1 MLIDDLKLPVSYF
14 KSIEFTMQV
23 GCSVG
28 CNFCP
33 QGVFVKNYRSNIKS
47 FTLESFKKALNN
59 IKNSTI
65 EEIKFSGFSE
75 PLENAY
81 IYDCILE
88 AYKEGFRVELITTL
102 KNFSK
107 AGFETI
113 KNLPIKC
120 HISIQPPNLNN
131 RKGLNDA
138 TAWNNVEQLLSLNP
152 KCYLV
157 FGCLD
162 NGLTQSMKNDLKS
175 IENKLNISI
184 KYERYT
190 TRAGYMGS
198 ILKTNPHKKLICKH
212 NLGQVALPNGDLA
225 LCCMDFGLKH
235 IVGNIFSEH
244 YTDILNS
251 EKLKNIIQIM
261 LGQKEGEILCQTC
274 EYAKAIPGFLSP
286 KCYAN
291 ARESF
296 KNLRDKLVPKNSST
310 RKKLDA
316 LFR

>member
-1 MLIDDLKLPVSYF
+1 MIDDLKLPKSYF

-33 QGVFVKNYRSNIKS
+33 QGIFVKNYKSNIKS
-47 FTLESFKKALNN
+47 FTLETFKKALTN

-65 EEIKFSGFSE
+65 EEVKFSGFSE
-75 PLENAY
+75 PLENSD

-88 AYKEGFRVELITTL
+88 AYTQGFRVELITTL
-102 KNFSK
+102 KNFSET
-107 AGFETI
+107 GFKKI
-113 KNLPIKC
+113 KDLPIKC
-120 HISIQPPNLNN
+120 HVSIQPPNLNN
-131 RKGLNDA
+131 RKGLSDA
-138 TAWNNVEQLLSLNP
+138 TAWNNVEQLLSLKP
-152 KCYLV
+152 KCELV

-162 NGLTQSMKNDLKS
+162 NGLTQQNKNDLQN
-175 IENKLNISI
+175 IENRLNIAI

-190 TRAGYMGS
+190 TRAGYAGS
-198 ILKTNPHKKLICKH
+198 VLKTNAHKKLVCKH

-244 YTDILNS
+244 YNDILNG
-251 EKLKNIIQIM
+251 EKLKSIVQIM

-274 EYAKAIPGFLSP
+274 EYAKVIPGFLSP
-286 KCYAN
+286 KCYVN